1 MHKPHRTGQG
11 WRAATRHH
19 HQKKQHHQTAW
30 PQAQSSPRC
39 PEASQSRGRVSVGR
53 LEPMPAAR
61 GLVPSVPAGVC
72 AASSSLR
79 SSLSSSAA
87 QEPSLSGLACQ
98 SGTSPGCGPP
108 GFMALISRQPDLDT
122 AGSGSPVPMESAT
135 QEAAK
140 PFLCAGR
147 KGALL
152 ACPGGQRESRGSG
165 LWESKR
171 TNEAKQNKKPPEESR
186 GSQKGG
192 EGGRPAI
199 PRIICRCS
207 KSVSPTT
214 TALHPL
220 TVTAEHKRGF
230 H

>member
-1 MHKPHRTGQG
+1 MP
-11 WRAATRHH
+11 
-19 HQKKQHHQTAW
+19 
-30 PQAQSSPRC
+30 
-39 PEASQSRGRVSVGR
+39 
-53 LEPMPAAR
+53 PAAR
-61 GLVPSVPAGVC
+61 VCPLCIRVCPPHIQPSLCSAGVR
-72 AASSSLR
+72 AASGSLG
-79 SSLSSSAA
+79 SSLSSSAV

-98 SGTSPGCGPP
+98 AGTLPGCGPP

-152 ACPGGQRESRGSG
+152 ACPGGQRESRASG

-171 TNEAKQNKKPPEESR
+171 TNEAQQQQKKNLEESR
-186 GSQKGG
+186 SSQ
-192 EGGRPAI
+192 EGGGKRKKEQPF
-199 PRIICRCS
+199 PGS
-207 KSVSPTT
+207 SVGAQRAFPPTAT
-214 TALHPL
+214 RHPL
-220 TVTAEHKRGF
+220 AVTAEHKRGF

>member
-1 MHKPHRTGQG
+1 MHEPRRTGQG
-11 WRAATRHH
+11 WRGATRHQ
-19 HQKKQHHQTAW
+19 HQKTTTRQLGPKLGAAQGALKF
-30 PQAQSSPRC
+30 PQC
-39 PEASQSRGRVSVGR
+39 RGRVSGGR
-53 LEPMPAAR
+53 LEPTPAAR

-87 QEPSLSGLACQ
+87 QGPSLSGLACQ

-171 TNEAKQNKKPPEESR
+171 TNEAKQNKKKNRRKP
-186 GSQKGG
+186 GLA
-192 EGGRPAI
+192 GGRGGGKT
-199 PRIICRCS
+199 S
-207 KSVSPTT
+207 HSQDH
-214 TALHPL
+214 L
-220 TVTAEHKRGF
+220 
-230 H
+230 